1 MRSSIPLRFAALVL
15 AAALATPAAAQNA
28 VQVSSTAAAHAKPV
42 PSVQA
47 AARTEAVVL
56 DGVLSEA
63 VWSTA
68 PAAGDFRQQEP
79 KEGEPATQRTEVRF
93 AFDDEALYV
102 GARMR
107 DTLGAAGVRTRLAR
121 RDQSVEGDYIQLVF
135 DTFHDHTGRTIF
147 QINPSGVK
155 YDAGQA
161 SPSADPSW
169 DPIWEAATKVDSAGW
184 TAELRIP
191 WSQLRFSRDAQQTW
205 GMQIWRYVER
215 LNEMSMW
222 SFWGRQE
229 AGGPQRFGH
238 LEGMRI
244 NKRPRGVE
252 LMPYAVARASYVRP
266 TQPGS
271 PFQDASAY
279 DTRVGGD
286 VRMLLGS
293 NLTLS
298 ATINPDFGQVEQD
311 PAVVNLSA
319 FESYF
324 DEKRPFFVEGSGLLS
339 FGGLNC
345 FNCSNVE
352 GMSLFYSRRIGRS
365 PQGGLP
371 GGLEFTEVPRN
382 TRMLGAAKLTGRTG
396 GGWQLGALEAVTAR
410 EMARVQTTD
419 GTRDEVAVEP
429 FTNYALAR
437 ARRTTRGGRYTW
449 GVIGT

>member
-135 DTFHDHTGRTIF
+135 DTFHDHTGRTVF

-169 DPIWEAATKVDSAGW
+169 DPIWEGRHEGGLRGW

-191 WSQLRFSRDAQQTW
+191 GRSSASRATRSRRGGCRSGATWSGSTRCRCGRSGDGRRRAGRSASGTW
-205 GMQIWRYVER
+205 
-215 LNEMSMW
+215 
-222 SFWGRQE
+222 
-229 AGGPQRFGH
+229 
-238 LEGMRI
+238 
-244 NKRPRGVE
+244 RGC
-252 LMPYAVARASYVRP
+252 
-266 TQPGS
+266 
-271 PFQDASAY
+271 ASA
-279 DTRVGGD
+279 
-286 VRMLLGS
+286 
-293 NLTLS
+293 
-298 ATINPDFGQVEQD
+298 
-311 PAVVNLSA
+311 
-319 FESYF
+319 
-324 DEKRPFFVEGSGLLS
+324 SG
-339 FGGLNC
+339 
-345 FNCSNVE
+345 
-352 GMSLFYSRRIGRS
+352 R
-365 PQGGLP
+365 
-371 GGLEFTEVPRN
+371 
-382 TRMLGAAKLTGRTG
+382 AA
-396 GGWQLGALEAVTAR
+396 WS
-410 EMARVQTTD
+410 
-419 GTRDEVAVEP
+419 
-429 FTNYALAR
+429 
-437 ARRTTRGGRYTW
+437 
-449 GVIGT
+449 